1 MEIQTSKA
9 TMENSMEILQETKN
23 RTIIRSSNPTSGY
36 MPKGNT
42 TSRRDAC
49 IFMLTAVLFTTARV
63 WKQPRH
69 PSMNEWTRKMW
80 YTHTHTHIH
89 TYKVEYYSALRK
101 EGKYYHLQQH
111 G

>member
-9 TMENSMEILQETKN
+9 TIENSMEILQETKD

-36 MPKGNT
+36 MPKGNE

-49 IFMLTAVLFTTARV
+49 ISMFTAVLFTTARV
-63 WKQPRH
+63 RKQPRH
-69 PSMNEWTRKMW
+69 PSMNEWTRKTR
-80 YTHTHTHIH
+80 YTHGHIH
-89 TYKVEYYSALRK
+89 TYKVEYYPALRK
-101 EGKYYHLQQH
+101 EGKYYHSQQH